1 MCLSFRLESR
11 AAVDRFV
18 DDFLAAEAIIP
29 SVPPHESPQHTAGY
43 YSVRFEAPDATSI
56 DVAWFPL

>member
-1 MCLSFRLESR
+1 VCLSFRLESR
-11 AAVDRFV
+11 AAVNRFV

-29 SVPPHESPQHTAGY
+29 SVPPHESPRHTAGCY
-43 YSVRFEAPDATSI
+43 AVRFEAPDVTSM